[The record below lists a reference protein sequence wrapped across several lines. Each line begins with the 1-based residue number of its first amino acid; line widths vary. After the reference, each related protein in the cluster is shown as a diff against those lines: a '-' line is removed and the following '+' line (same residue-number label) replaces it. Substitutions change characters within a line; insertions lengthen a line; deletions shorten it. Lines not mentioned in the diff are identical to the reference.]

1 MMNSTRAPL
10 PDRMR
15 PQTIEEFV
23 GQEHL
28 LKSGALLRSMIERK
42 QLYSLILWGPPGT
55 GKTTLSRLLAASV
68 DAEFIQLSAVT
79 SGVKDVREV
88 IRQAKE
94 NQMLERSTILFVDE
108 LHRFNKA
115 QQDAFLPHVEA
126 GVITFIGA
134 TTENP
139 SFEVIAPL
147 LSRCRV
153 VRLRPLNRDH
163 LELLIERALIDA
175 QRGLGV
181 LGVTVP
187 VDVREALIRG
197 SGGDARVMLNA
208 LEIASTLAE
217 GASEKT
223 MTIEHVT
230 EALQNK
236 TVLYDRAG
244 EEHYN
249 TISAFIKSMRGSDAS
264 AALYYLA
271 RMLEVGEDPIFI
283 ARRMVIFASEDVGVA
298 DFRALLVA
306 VATFQACERVGL
318 PESQL
323 ILAHCCTYLAQAK
336 KSRVVTNA
344 LFKAQQA
351 VQETLDVPIPLHLRN
366 AVTGLMKAEEYAKGY
381 TWQDGA
387 PRIEDET
394 KGFLPEE
401 LKGKD
406 FFGV

>member
-1 MMNSTRAPL
+1 V
-10 PDRMR
+10 
-15 PQTIEEFV
+15 E
-23 GQEHL
+23 G
-28 LKSGALLRSMIERK
+28 
-42 QLYSLILWGPPGT
+42 
-55 GKTTLSRLLAASV
+55 
-68 DAEFIQLSAVT
+68 EFIQLSAVT

-94 NQMLERSTILFVDE
+94 NQMMEKSTILFVDE

-115 QQDAFLPHVEA
+115 QQDAFLPYVEA
-126 GVITFIGA
+126 GIITFIGA

-153 VRLRPLNRDH
+153 VRLRPLAREH
-163 LELLIERALIDA
+163 LALVLHRALEDKERGIGELGATISPDA
-175 QRGLGV
+175 EE
-181 LGVTVP
+181 T
-187 VDVREALIRG
+187 LIRG

-217 GASEKT
+217 VAPGKT
-223 MTIEHVT
+223 MTVEHVT

-249 TISAFIKSMRGSDAS
+249 TISAFIKSMRGSDAT

-271 RMLEVGEDPIFI
+271 RMLEAGEDPIFI

-306 VATFQACERVGL
+306 VAAFQACERVGM

-323 ILAHCCTYLAQAK
+323 MLAHCCTYLAQAK
-336 KSRVVTNA
+336 KSRAVTNA

-351 VQETLDVPIPLHLRN
+351 VQETLDVSIPLHLRN

-381 TWQDGA
+381 TWAQGA
-387 PRIEDET
+387 PRIEDGG

-406 FFGV
+406 FFNE